1 MNKAER
7 KAKRRREKVKEQGR
21 IITVNN
27 RSQVKSK
34 YAAKKTDRVKKRLEA
49 AFRS

>member
-7 KAKRRREKVKEQGR
+7 KAKRRRERVEEQGR
-21 IITVNN
+21 IVTVNN
-27 RSQVKSK
+27 RAQIKSK
-34 YAAKKTDRVKKRLEA
+34 YAAKKTDGIKKRLEA